1 MKKSRFAIL
10 PVVLL
15 AAAACG
21 GSGGDG
27 LSDDQQAAADQFM
40 SQEDAE
46 AVFDQDCVEDKAKD
60 LSDDD
65 AKAIAEAGADGDPVL
80 SAEGE
85 AAKLELAGCI
95 DSDALVDEFI
105 AGMAESGQDFDEAC
119 VREGLE
125 EFDMAEIAVAGAEG
139 GDIPEGLLSSLID
152 CFDFELG
159 S

>member
-21 GSGGDG
+21 GGSDG
-27 LSDDQQAAADQFM
+27 LSDNQQAAADQFM
-40 SQEDAE
+40 SQEDAQ

-65 AKAIAEAGADGDPVL
+65 AKAIAEAGADGDPQL
-80 SAEGE
+80 SPEGV
-85 AAKLELAGCI
+85 AQTLELAGCI
-95 DSDALVDEFI
+95 DADALVDEFI

-125 EFDMAEIAVAGAEG
+125 DFDMAEIAVASAES